1 MPKNDGTPGE
11 HLLNLPHQL
20 YCVVFLYCISGMC
33 WDRMCWVVS
42 NLGITG
48 IRAV

>member
-20 YCVVFLYCISGMC
+20 YCVFFVLYFGH
-33 WDRMCWVVS
+33 V
-42 NLGITG
+42 LGPHVLG
-48 IRAV
+48 GK